1 MVGYVSRVCGLA
13 GRSLGLRRKDAGKR
27 AVARAVAEG
36 LEGRMML
43 AGTAEAY
50 QMFDA
55 SPAVD
60 SSLPAYDTS
69 DNASS
74 DVSAT
79 KSSALASNSRLRPPN
94 PTFLKV
100 TINQVDNQ
108 ANTTSSSPI
117 NFTVVFSAPVSNFS
131 AEEVDVSGTAEATTV
146 RLTGSGTTYNVA
158 VSGMAHSGTVIASI
172 PEGVASSPSVSGAN
186 LSSTSTNNIV
196 FYFVPI
202 FNFDAEYVSVNESQK
217 YVEITVTHTDDSLN
231 AASVNYKSSR
241 GSAKAGADYK
251 LVAGTLNFPVGR
263 WTRTFKVR
271 IINDTVAEIDKT
283 VNLVLSHP
291 TGGTILGAASRAVL
305 TIMDDDDHTAP
316 TAKMGKVVNGAT
328 TMKFPVTYTDNLLV
342 SRISIEGEDILVTGP
357 KGFSQLASVVS
368 APEGRDAKSLTVV
381 YRVPAPG
388 GTWDKADNGTYSFWL
403 QGNQISDR
411 QGNAAAG
418 KQLGSQKV
426 ALTSPKP
433 TPPSEGGYGVR
444 LSAVSSWG
452 YWDGYKHIYGVA
464 TIKINGRVVASGPL
478 GVSYSTCGP
487 KWTFWPSGTVLE
499 ISVSDG
505 FLTGGSEIYI
515 NDPRTG
521 RSQSLFSNATMTNKG
536 GSKIVRTIP

>member
-1 MVGYVSRVCGLA
+1 MVGYFSRVCGLA

-43 AGTAEAY
+43 AGTAAAY

-60 SSLPAYDTS
+60 SFLPAYDTS

-79 KSSALASNSRLRPPN
+79 KSSALASNFRPRPPN
-94 PTFLKV
+94 ATFLKV

-108 ANTTSSSPI
+108 ANTTSLSPI
-117 NFTVVFSAPVSNFS
+117 NFTVVFSAPVSDFS
-131 AEEVDVSGTAEATTV
+131 AEDVDVSGTAEATTV

-196 FYFVPI
+196 YYFVPA

-217 YVEITVTHTDDSLN
+217 YVEITVTRIGDCLN
-231 AASVNYKSSR
+231 AASVNCKSSR

-251 LVAGTLNFPVGR
+251 LVAGTLKFPVGR
-263 WTRTFKVR
+263 ATRTFKVR

-342 SRISIEGEDILVTGP
+342 SCGYIDSGDILVTGP

-368 APEGRDAKSLTVV
+368 AQGRDVKSLTVV

-411 QGNAAAG
+411 QGNAAAR

-426 ALTSPKP
+426 AFTSP
-433 TPPSEGGYGVR
+433 TPSEGGYGVR

-464 TIKINGRVVASGPL
+464 TIKIDGRVVKSGPQ

-487 KWTFWPSGTVLE
+487 QWTFYPSGTVLE

-536 GSKIVRTIP
+536 PKIVRTIP